1 MVTLEEFRRRKLV
14 LARAYGSSSNAIGF
28 VQSATTLLPLVA
40 LWGVAVWGLEH
51 DLRVTFAA
59 ALGITLLL
67 VRVFA
72 MMHECGHNAL
82 FASRGLNRAFG
93 FVYGVLSGMPQYVWS
108 VHHEFHHRNNGNW
121 ERYRGPLAT
130 LSIPEYAALSVAQRK
145 SYRRSRHITCAPLGG
160 FVYLIF
166 NPRWNWIKGNLALVA
181 HLLGGRSSASFQA
194 RYWKSWC
201 EYRHM
206 SANNVV
212 LLSAWFLASYF
223 IGAGPFFALYLPTL
237 SLAGA
242 AGIILFTVQHNFE
255 NSYAAPTATWDY
267 DKGALDG
274 TSFLVLPGWLNWVT
288 ANIGYHHVHHLS
300 SAIPCY
306 RLVECH
312 EQNAELFADVP
323 RLRLSQVPAS
333 LRCILWDPDAERI
346 VSIDDYDRGLLPA
359 RAVSS

>member
-1 MVTLEEFRRRKLV
+1 MAAGCEYRRRRLA
-14 LARAYGSSSNAIGF
+14 LARSYGASSNAIGLL
-28 VQSATTLLPLVA
+28 QSATTLVPLAA
-40 LWGVAVWGLEH
+40 LWAAAVWGLSH
-51 DLRVTFAA
+51 NVYVILAA
-59 ALGITLLL
+59 ALGITLIL

-82 FASRGLNRAFG
+82 FASRALNRGFG

-130 LSIPEYAALSVAQRK
+130 LSTHEYAALTEAQRK
-145 SYRRSRHITCAPLGG
+145 CYRRMRHMACAPLGG
-160 FVYLIF
+160 FMYLIL
-166 NPRWNWIKGNLALVA
+166 NPRINWLKGNAA
-181 HLLGGRSSASFQA
+181 LLGHVLRGRDLASFQT
-194 RYWKSWC
+194 RYWKCWR

-212 LLSAWFLASYF
+212 LISGWVAASYYL
-223 IGAGPFFALYLPTL
+223 GAGPFFALYLPTL

-242 AGIILFTVQHNFE
+242 GGIILFTVQHNFE
-255 NSYAAPTATWDY
+255 HSYAAPTATWDY
-267 DKGALDG
+267 DKGAVFG

-300 SAIPCY
+300 SAIPNY
-306 RLVECH
+306 ALVKCH
-312 EQNAELFADVP
+312 EENVELFADVP

-333 LRCILWDPDAERI
+333 LRCILWDPEAERI
-346 VSIDDYDRGLLPA
+346 ISFDEYERSAAA
-359 RAVSS
+359 RQPQTA